1 VILDRL
7 HRAIDSASQSVT
19 TRDAPLVRG
28 SVRILPSGSDRAYVQ
43 TAYAWRTDGAPA
55 VRLVA
60 VMIGD
65 TVRTGAT
72 IAAAAGLPAPVLPVT
87 PLSPAEFRARV
98 EALYA
103 EMREA
108 LKRGDWLAF
117 GTAYE
122 SLGRVLRSTPVKP

>member
-1 VILDRL
+1 MRVFP
-7 HRAIDSASQSVT
+7 T
-19 TRDAPLVRG
+19 G
-28 SVRILPSGSDRAYVQ
+28 NGRAYAQ
-43 TAYAWRTDGAPA
+43 TGYVWRTDGAPA

-72 IAAAAGLPAPVLPVT
+72 IAAAAGLPAPVLPET

-122 SLGRVLRSTPVKP
+122 ALGRVLRSTPAKP